1 MNHFADEREKNDN
14 RPGEKANPR
23 AFVLSVHGLHAVH
36 AVHGKSGKN
45 HGESNPGEA
54 DPKDLQT
61 NPAHVAGPTVYSCGI
76 RGIKKNPKPFD
87 LGFWWSQQDSN
98 L

>member
-1 MNHFADEREKNDN
+1 MNNFADEREKNDN

-76 RGIKKNPKPFD
+76 RGDKGGIGP
-87 LGFWWSQQDSN
+87 GFA
-98 L
+98 

>member
-23 AFVLSVHGLHAVH
+23 AFVLSVH

-54 DPKDLQT
+54 DPKDL
-61 NPAHVAGPTVYSCGI
+61 
-76 RGIKKNPKPFD
+76 
-87 LGFWWSQQDSN
+87 
-98 L
+98 